1 MPLSLEK
8 AYMTTETKIDE
19 TTTTSIKLPSL
30 WKVIFHND
38 DATPME
44 FVIELLKIIF
54 KHSEENAKLITLEIH
69 NTGSGIAGIYNH
81 EIAEQKGIE
90 ATNIARQNGHPLVV
104 SIEKDA

>member
-1 MPLSLEK
+1 MPLILEK
-8 AYMTTETKIDE
+8 DDMSTETKIEE

-38 DATPME
+38 DSTPME

-54 KHSEENAKLITLEIH
+54 KHTDEDAKVITLEIH
-69 NTGSGIAGIYNH
+69 NTGSGVAGVYSH

-90 ATNIARQNGHPLVV
+90 ATNISRQNGHPLVI